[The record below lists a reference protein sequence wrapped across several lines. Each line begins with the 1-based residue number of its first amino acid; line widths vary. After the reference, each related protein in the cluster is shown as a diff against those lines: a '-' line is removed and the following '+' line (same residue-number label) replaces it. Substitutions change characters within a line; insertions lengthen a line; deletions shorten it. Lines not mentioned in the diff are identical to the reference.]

1 MAAPARLITPDGK
14 TIELSPDAYQKIQ
27 QLLDT
32 GYRVEQLP
40 RVSEIRA
47 TYGKYAG
54 KPSLV
59 DVLVEERKADQEAVM
74 EMVKV
79 NIELPREIFSA
90 LRQDPAGFVR
100 EMRAAAAVK

>member
-14 TIELSPDAYQKIQ
+14 TIELSSEAYQQIKKM
-27 QLLDT
+27 LDM
-32 GYRVEQLP
+32 GYHVEQLP

-59 DVLVEERKADQEAVM
+59 KALLKEHKTELAREEAKLKRR
-74 EMVKV
+74 
-79 NIELPREIFSA
+79 N
-90 LRQDPAGFVR
+90 G
-100 EMRAAAAVK
+100 